1 MQVGATNSAT
11 STQPPA
17 TTDQTSTDQAKASLD
32 YDAFLQLLIAQL
44 KNQDPTKP
52 IDSSQYVAQL
62 AAFSN
67 VEQAVKMNAKLDT
80 IMTAQALSQADIIGH
95 SIVSA
100 DGTVGGQVAALRIVS
115 GGAVAI
121 LTDGTEVPLGAG
133 VTVV

>member
-1 MQVGATNSAT
+1 
-11 STQPPA
+11 
-17 TTDQTSTDQAKASLD
+17 
-32 YDAFLQLLIAQL
+32 
-44 KNQDPTKP
+44 
-52 IDSSQYVAQL
+52 
-62 AAFSN
+62 
-67 VEQAVKMNAKLDT
+67 
-80 IMTAQALSQADIIGH
+80 MTAQALSQADIIGH